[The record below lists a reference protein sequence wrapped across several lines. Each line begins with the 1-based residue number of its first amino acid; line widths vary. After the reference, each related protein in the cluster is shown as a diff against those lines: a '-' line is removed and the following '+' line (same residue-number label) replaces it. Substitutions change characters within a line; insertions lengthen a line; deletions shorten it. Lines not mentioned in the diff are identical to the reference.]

1 LTSGERA
8 AGKPL
13 DFATLLAVNPLF
25 SELGADSIKVIA
37 ALCQRRQLAAGQ
49 VLFIKGDVGDALY
62 GVRRGQIR
70 IESGTE
76 SGERLIIDVLGA
88 GELFGEIA
96 LLDGRPRTADAIAA
110 EDAELFVLPRDQ
122 FLRYLEREPHLA
134 VKIIELL
141 CGRIRSTNERME
153 ETLFLPLQARLARRL
168 VTLTEDFG
176 TEVHMTQEQ
185 LAALMGVAR
194 ESVNRQLNEWRE
206 SGIVKLSRGRIW
218 VLDSRRLA
226 VEARKI

>member
-25 SELGADSIKVIA
+25 SGLGADSIKVIA

-88 GELFGEIA
+88 GDLFGEIA

-110 EDAELFVLPRDQ
+110 EEAELFVLPRDQ

-206 SGIVKLSRGRIW
+206 SGIVKPSRGRIW

>member
-1 LTSGERA
+1 
-8 AGKPL
+8 
-13 DFATLLAVNPLF
+13 
-25 SELGADSIKVIA
+25 
-37 ALCQRRQLAAGQ
+37 
-49 VLFIKGDVGDALY
+49 
-62 GVRRGQIR
+62 
-70 IESGTE
+70 
-76 SGERLIIDVLGA
+76 
-88 GELFGEIA
+88 
-96 LLDGRPRTADAIAA
+96 
-110 EDAELFVLPRDQ
+110 
-122 FLRYLEREPHLA
+122 
-134 VKIIELL
+134 
-141 CGRIRSTNERME
+141 M
-153 ETLFLPLQARLARRL
+153 FLPLQARLARRL

>member
-1 LTSGERA
+1 MTSGERA

-25 SELGADSIKVIA
+25 SGLGADSIKVIA

-88 GELFGEIA
+88 GDLFGEIA

-110 EDAELFVLPRDQ
+110 EEAELFVLPRDQ

>member
-1 LTSGERA
+1 MSGERA

-25 SELGADSIKVIA
+25 SGLGADSIKAIA

-88 GELFGEIA
+88 GDLFGEIA

>member
-25 SELGADSIKVIA
+25 SGLGADSIKVIA

-88 GELFGEIA
+88 GDLFGEIA

-110 EDAELFVLPRDQ
+110 EEAELFVLPRDQ